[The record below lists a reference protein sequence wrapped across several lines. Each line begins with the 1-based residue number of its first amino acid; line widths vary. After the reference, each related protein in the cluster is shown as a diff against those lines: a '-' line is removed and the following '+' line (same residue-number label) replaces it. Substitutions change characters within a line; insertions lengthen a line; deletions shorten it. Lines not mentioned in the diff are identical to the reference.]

1 MRNIINTIGKTP
13 LVEITSFKTKPCVK
27 IFAKLEGN
35 NPAGSVKDRAALNMI
50 RSAIERGTVKK
61 GDKLIE
67 ATSGNTGIA
76 LAMIASMYGLGLEL
90 VLPASSTRER
100 ILAMGAFGARFTLK
114 ENMEACRNYAEDKAC
129 AEGLYLLNQFANEDN
144 YKSHIKSTG
153 PEIWNDTHGKI
164 THFVSAM
171 GTTGTIVGNSIYLK
185 AQNKNIKII
194 GCQPAEGATI
204 PGIPRWSPEFMPK
217 IFDASRVD
225 RIFDITEEDSTQRT
239 RQLARQEGIFAGM
252 STGGAFH
259 IALQIADEIEEGV
272 IVFIACDR
280 GDRYLSSD
288 LFG

>member
-1 MRNIINTIGKTP
+1 MRNIIDTIGNTP
-13 LVEITSFKTKPCVK
+13 LVEVTCFQKKSGVK

-50 RSAIERGTVKK
+50 RSAIEEGTLKR

-76 LAMIASMYGLGLEL
+76 LAMIANMFDLDLEL

-100 ILAMGAFGARFTLK
+100 TLAMKAFGARFSLK
-114 ENMEACRNYAEDKAC
+114 EDMEACRNYAEGKAA
-129 AEGLYLLNQFANEDN
+129 AEGLFLLNQFANEDN

-153 PEIWNDTHGKI
+153 PEIWKDTNGKI

-171 GTTGTIVGNSIYLK
+171 GTTGTIIGNSIYLK
-185 AQNKNIKII
+185 GQNPNIKII
-194 GCQPAEGATI
+194 GCQTAVGATI
-204 PGIPRWSPEFMPK
+204 PGIPRWSSEFMPK

-225 RIFDITEEDSTQRT
+225 RILDITEEDSTCRT

-259 IALQIADEIEEGV
+259 TALQIADEIEEGV